1 MREEASTASDSSVA
15 TAACPGGEAS
25 GLDFAGLV
33 DSFRARLKTAT
44 APSTLGSIAST
55 NTYALSAEEHTQMPQ
70 RTPSTDMMKGCEALK
85 VAVFKKEKLGLSLIM
100 V

>member
-70 RTPSTDMMKGCEALK
+70 RTASTDMMGCDALK